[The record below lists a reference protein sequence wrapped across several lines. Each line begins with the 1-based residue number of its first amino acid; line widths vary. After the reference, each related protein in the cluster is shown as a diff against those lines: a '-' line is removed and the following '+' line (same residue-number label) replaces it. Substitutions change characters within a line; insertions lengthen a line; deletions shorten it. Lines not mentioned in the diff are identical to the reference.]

1 MSEVNVGNIVV
12 LIDPF
17 TLHAVDTITYDA
29 LSKHVTVVTDIREL
43 SDSHFGCE
51 FVFFEPSVPAVVT
64 PEILEEVC
72 NIYSINPHL
81 VYTLEEVRQLF
92 EDNGRLHATKADFKI
107 LEWNLIYAVL
117 NGDAAVL
124 EPYQRTKLI
133 AAEFATLLEG
143 LPQELVNPVNRMYQS
158 YLTLGTHLH
167 SLIGKNAE
175 LEERLQAYKAIGNKT
190 TEAIEELKRLLDN
203 TVRQNRAYC
212 AMLSESYDVTFT
224 GLYSERPRTL
234 YVKTISHL
242 SGIDNLIALLYA
254 VFTKQYKVSCKVVK
268 LVDSTNPLAVSYVP
282 NNYFPLTDT
291 YNTYDVL
298 KNDFMVSLGAYNILF
313 NLLMLNRSGLDVLIV
328 HDQRGVANDALDPSL
343 VDLKINE
350 MSSDIAVL
358 NEYGNVLSDVEGH
371 AQFVWDF
378 RQVQKYTGT
387 NSLKLANHPTI
398 GKIMDYLL

>member
-1 MSEVNVGNIVV
+1 MSEVNTGNIVV
-12 LIDPF
+12 LIDQL

-43 SDSHFGCE
+43 GDAHYGCE

-64 PEILEEVC
+64 PEILTEVVDLYA
-72 NIYSINPHL
+72 IRAHL
-81 VYTLEEVRQLF
+81 VYALEEVRQLF
-92 EDNGRLHATKADFKI
+92 PENIHAIKADFKI

-124 EPYQRTKLI
+124 EPYQRTRLVS
-133 AAEFATLLEG
+133 AEFATLLEN
-143 LPQELVNPVNRMYQS
+143 LPQELVGPVNRMYNS
-158 YLTLGTHLH
+158 YLSLGAHLH
-167 SLIGKNAE
+167 TLIGKNAE
-175 LEERLQAYKAIGNKT
+175 LEERLQSYKAVGHKT
-190 TEAIEELKRLLDN
+190 TEAMEELKRLLES

-224 GLYSERPRTL
+224 GLYTERPRTL
-234 YVKTISHL
+234 YIKTISHL
-242 SGIDNLIALLYA
+242 SGVDNLVALLYA
-254 VFTKQYKVSCKVVK
+254 VLTKQYKVSCKVVK

-282 NNYFPLTDT
+282 NNYVPLTDT

-313 NLLMLNRSGLDVLIV
+313 NLLMMNRSGLDVLIV
-328 HDQRGVANDALDPSL
+328 HDQRGVAGDAIDSSL

-358 NEYGNVLSDVEGH
+358 SEYNNVLSDLEGH

-378 RQVQKYTGT
+378 RQIQKYTGT
-387 NSLKLANHPTI
+387 NSLKLANHPTV
-398 GKIMDYLL
+398 GKIMDYLM